1 MTHNKSFVVFSVVG
15 SDSELSTMFISSS
28 QLTAVVPANLMV
40 NPVTADV
47 FVETGDPMGSGPF
60 AKSDKVFFSVVRE
73 PVAALTI
80 SSVSPASALA
90 GSPDLTITITG
101 TGFVNE
107 THNSTWVVF
116 TLNDNIP
123 HHLATA
129 FVNSTQ
135 LTAVI
140 PAALMASPVS
150 GNIQVQEGDRMSS
163 LPPSTSNSIP
173 FNVTSQ

>member
-1 MTHNKSFVVFSVVG
+1 VFSIVG
-15 SDSELSTMFISSS
+15 SETALSTTFISFS

-40 NPVTADV
+40 NPLTADI
-47 FVETGDPMGSGPF
+47 FVETGDPVASAPF
-60 AKSDKVFFSVVRE
+60 AKSDKVAFSVVTGT
-73 PVAALTI
+73 AALTL

-90 GSPDLTITITG
+90 GSPDLTVTITG
-101 TGFVNE
+101 TGFVNVGPHD
-107 THNSTWVVF
+107 TTWVVF
-116 TLNDNIP
+116 IANGTN
-123 HHLATA
+123 HQLATT
-129 FVNSTQ
+129 FVSSSQ

-150 GNIQVQEGDRMSS
+150 GNIHVEKGDRMSS